1 MEWEK
6 TYSDALESLLSALRL
21 PEDMTVRAESLH
33 AQLGAAPGPE
43 RLHVALRGL
52 VDLVVEM
59 RLRELGERR
68 DLTEFLSHLGSQ
80 LESLEQV
87 LMTTEQQTS
96 TSYQLQRK
104 EETALERQ
112 VEDIEARVRSAASI
126 DQIRQALMQRLGII
140 HARLDENRGKQASQF
155 SNLQAQLS
163 RLGIALRKMEE
174 ESVIL
179 RGRLDGKPRQAMF
192 DEATGIANRGAFE
205 MRLQQEYA
213 RWRRYGMPL
222 VLHLFAIDGFAATTA
237 LFGEEAGNHIL
248 REAAAIFAS
257 NLRET
262 DFLARHGPAQFAI
275 LMPGIDLKSAAIA
288 AHRLRHTIVRADV
301 RVGDQHVALTV
312 SCGFSALQ
320 GDDDTAALLGRTF
333 AALAQAT
340 AVGANTCRRG

>member
-6 TYSDALESLLSALRL
+6 TYSDALESLLTALRL
-21 PEDMTVRAESLH
+21 PEDMGVRAETLH
-33 AQLGAAPGPE
+33 AQLGEAPGPE
-43 RLHVALRGL
+43 RLHAALRGL

-68 DLTEFLSHLGSQ
+68 DLSEFLSHLGSQ
-80 LESLEQV
+80 LEALEQV

-112 VEDIEARVRSAASI
+112 VEDIESRVRSAAAI
-126 DQIRQALMQRLGII
+126 DQIRQPLMQRLGII
-140 HARLDENRGKQASQF
+140 HARLDESRGKQASQF
-155 SNLQAQLS
+155 SNLQAQLA
-163 RLGIALRKMEE
+163 RLGVALRKMEE
-174 ESVIL
+174 ESAIL

-192 DEATGIANRGAFE
+192 DEATGVANRAAFE

-222 VLHLFAIDGFAATTA
+222 VLHLFAVDEFAVTTSV
-237 LFGEEAGNHIL
+237 LGEAAGNHIL
-248 REAAAIFAS
+248 HEVAAIFAG

-262 DFLARHGPAQFAI
+262 DFLARHGPAQFVV
-275 LMPGIDLKSAAIA
+275 LMPGIDLKSAGIA
-288 AHRLRHTIVRADV
+288 AHRLRHTIARADL
-301 RVGDQHVALTV
+301 RVGDQRVALTV
-312 SCGFSALQ
+312 SCGYSALK
-320 GDDDTAALLGRTF
+320 GEDDTAALLGRTF

-340 AVGANTCRRG
+340 AAGANTCRRG